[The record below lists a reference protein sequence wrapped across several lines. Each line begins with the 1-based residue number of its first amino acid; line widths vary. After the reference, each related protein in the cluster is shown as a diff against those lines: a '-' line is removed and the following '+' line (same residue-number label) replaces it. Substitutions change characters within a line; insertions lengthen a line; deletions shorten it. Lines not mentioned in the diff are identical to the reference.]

1 MTTLLLEP
9 GKLYVTYER
18 PETGILD
25 YITPWSLELVKSPGL
40 DSPSFRFGPRVNI
53 PVPKRGAYVI
63 FLEEKVVPSAF
74 QETKETHRDKLVY
87 YLFLYKDKKVIFCT
101 NSSRIG
107 LFFKRVSN
115 R

>member
-25 YITPWSLELVKSPGL
+25 YLTPWSLELVKGPGL

-53 PVPKRGAYVI
+53 LVPKRGAYVI
-63 FLEEKVVPSAF
+63 FLEEKVVPPAF
-74 QETKETHRDKLVY
+74 QETKGPRDKLVY